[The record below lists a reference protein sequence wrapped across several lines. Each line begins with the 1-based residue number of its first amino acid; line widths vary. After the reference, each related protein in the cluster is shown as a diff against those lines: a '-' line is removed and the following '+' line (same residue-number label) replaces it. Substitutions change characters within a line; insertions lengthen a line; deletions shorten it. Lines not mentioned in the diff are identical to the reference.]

1 MGLLV
6 SRLETNSFTPRN
18 QQFHA
23 GKQKVSRVETKSVLQ
38 REQRFQI
45 PKLGER
51 NAETVLS
58 KGLTAGCSL
67 NYRTIYACK
76 QQKTMGKKSY
86 ILYFTQTY
94 LLTLQ
99 PYYERYDTTI

>member
-6 SRLETNSFTPRN
+6 SRLETNSFTPTN

-23 GKQKVSRVETKSVLQ
+23 GKQKVSNVETKSALQ

-51 NAETVLS
+51 NAETPLS

-86 ILYFTQTY
+86 IFCY
-94 LLTLQ
+94 
-99 PYYERYDTTI
+99 P

>member
-1 MGLLV
+1 MKLIV
-6 SRLETNSFTPRN
+6 SHRETKCFTPRN

-23 GKQKVSRVETKSVLQ
+23 GKQKVSNVETKSALQ

-45 PKLGER
+45 PEPGER
-51 NAETVLS
+51 NAEMPLS

-76 QQKTMGKKSY
+76 QPKTMGKKSY
-86 ILYFTQTY
+86 IFCY
-94 LLTLQ
+94 
-99 PYYERYDTTI
+99 P

>member
-1 MGLLV
+1 MFHSI
-6 SRLETNSFTPRN
+6 SRHGTVSFTPRN

-23 GKQKVSRVETKSVLQ
+23 GKQKVSRVETKSALQ

-51 NAETVLS
+51 NAEMPLS

-76 QQKTMGKKSY
+76 QPKTMGKKSY
-86 ILYFTQTY
+86 IFCY
-94 LLTLQ
+94 
-99 PYYERYDTTI
+99 P

>member
-6 SRLETNSFTPRN
+6 SRLETNSFKPGN

-45 PKLGER
+45 PEPGER
-51 NAETVLS
+51 NAETPLS
-58 KGLTAGCSL
+58 KGLTAGCSSD
-67 NYRTIYACK
+67 YRTIYACK
-76 QQKTMGKKSY
+76 QPKTMGKKSY
-86 ILYFTQTY
+86 IFCY
-94 LLTLQ
+94 
-99 PYYERYDTTI
+99 P

>member
-1 MGLLV
+1 MPG
-6 SRLETNSFTPRN
+6 NKK
-18 QQFHA
+18 FHA
-23 GKQKVSRVETKSVLQ
+23 GKQKVSRVETKSALQ

-45 PKLGER
+45 PKPGER
-51 NAETVLS
+51 NAETALS

-86 ILYFTQTY
+86 IFCY
-94 LLTLQ
+94 
-99 PYYERYDTTI
+99 P

>member
-1 MGLLV
+1 MFHSV
-6 SRLETNSFTPRN
+6 SRHGTVSFTPRN

-45 PKLGER
+45 PKPGER

-86 ILYFTQTY
+86 IFCY
-94 LLTLQ
+94 
-99 PYYERYDTTI
+99 P

>member
-6 SRLETNSFTPRN
+6 SRLETNSFTPGN
-18 QQFHA
+18 KVFHTE
-23 GKQKVSRVETKSVLQ
+23 KPTVSCRETKSFKCRNKKCLQ

-51 NAETVLS
+51 NAETPLS

-86 ILYFTQTY
+86 IFCY
-94 LLTLQ
+94 
-99 PYYERYDTTI
+99 P

>member
-1 MGLLV
+1 MKQAV
-6 SRLETNSFTPRN
+6 PSNETDSFTPRN

-23 GKQKVSRVETKSVLQ
+23 GKQKVSKVETKSALQ
-38 REQRFQI
+38 RGQRFQI
-45 PKLGER
+45 PEPGER
-51 NAETVLS
+51 NAETPLS

-86 ILYFTQTY
+86 IFCY
-94 LLTLQ
+94 
-99 PYYERYDTTI
+99 P

>member
-1 MGLLV
+1 MKLIV
-6 SRLETNSFTPRN
+6 SHRETKCFTPRN

-23 GKQKVSRVETKSVLQ
+23 GKQKVSNVETKSALQ

-51 NAETVLS
+51 NAEMPLS

-76 QQKTMGKKSY
+76 QPKTMGKKSY
-86 ILYFTQTY
+86 IFCY
-94 LLTLQ
+94 
-99 PYYERYDTTI
+99 P

>member
-23 GKQKVSRVETKSVLQ
+23 GKQKVSKVETKSALQ

-45 PKLGER
+45 PKPGER
-51 NAETVLS
+51 NAETALS

-86 ILYFTQTY
+86 IFCY
-94 LLTLQ
+94 
-99 PYYERYDTTI
+99 P

>member
-1 MGLLV
+1 M
-6 SRLETNSFTPRN
+6 SS
-18 QQFHA
+18 
-23 GKQKVSRVETKSVLQ
+23 VETKSALQ

-45 PKLGER
+45 SGPGEQS
-51 NAETVLS
+51 AETALS
-58 KGLTAGCSL
+58 KGLTKEYSL
-67 NYRTIYACK
+67 DYRAIYACK

-86 ILYFTQTY
+86 ILYFTQSY

>member
-1 MGLLV
+1 MFHSV
-6 SRLETNSFTPRN
+6 SRHGTVSFTPRN

-23 GKQKVSRVETKSVLQ
+23 GKQKVSRVETKSALQ

-45 PKLGER
+45 PEPGER
-51 NAETVLS
+51 NAETPLS

-86 ILYFTQTY
+86 IFCY
-94 LLTLQ
+94 
-99 PYYERYDTTI
+99 P